1 MEKVRLATGL
11 IMPILAGGFLDGG
24 NDVMAV
30 LSIVLFGVL
39 IYPYMECH
47 KCREYT
53 DNVAEFNRWD
63 KCA

>member
-1 MEKVRLATGL
+1 MEKVRLAAGL

-39 IYPYMECH
+39 LYPYMEWH
-47 KCREYT
+47 KGRENT